1 MYKQYKKD
9 IEDICIKYKD
19 SKAFACLNLDNSII
33 SISYSELLDEI
44 KEFKK
49 IVRKY
54 NLTSGDR
61 LGLATRNNY
70 YASIAFLCAT
80 YNHLTVAII
89 DSNASKPQQLSQLK
103 AGQCKVLLSDEKL
116 YKEIYLDVRLPVLDV
131 RNSFVQLNKCKVKTK
146 LNDIN
151 KDAWA
156 IIFSS
161 GTAGKLKPVL
171 IPYCVAKI
179 TSDINVRN
187 ADPKAIDGD
196 TLCVFPINHLSG
208 LALILS
214 IFYVGV
220 CTDFVDEF
228 TLKDIPRA
236 IKTFEPNIFGMAP
249 KVLEVM
255 NNTLQQEIEKKSK
268 LLFCYYSNL
277 LKLSSFLQ
285 SKGIRYSRIRFLF
298 KPFFKHVYGKNI
310 RTILTGSTKCNYST
324 IKNFYDMGLNFMDL
338 YASTEC
344 GCPITST
351 NYLDKYPYDNEGNI
365 KTNPEVDI
373 KLINKDED
381 GIGEILV
388 KSKMMMLGYFK
399 DSKLTKSSFTSD
411 GYFKTGDLG
420 TIDENNYLHVIGR
433 AKEVIILANGKKMSP
448 TDLET
453 MLSDACPKNNE
464 VIVCGYDLNSNGYDE
479 IYCFF
484 EDKAYSLKQKKLIEN
499 NLLSYVRKNNLHPI
513 KRIIFVDRIPRA
525 IGGKIKRNELIQ
537 YIKNND
543 ETKKV
548 KTYSSL
554 DYIQQLVNE
563 YSETDLKISE
573 NMLLSE
579 LGLDSL
585 SMYSICNEIQN
596 KYNVDVLTTIN
607 DKTKV
612 KDLLK
617 VIKYNPH
624 IDSSSILRPMKKSEA
639 KQVGKLFASCFCD
652 YPLYLEIF
660 KEYNT
665 EQIEK
670 YLRMYYEFEYSYNY
684 KYVCVNDEISV
695 ACSVVRPNEKT
706 KSHISLFSNPFLFI
720 KYFVQFP
727 ISKVFML
734 LKYVKDSEPIKNKY
748 YNPQTDS
755 YGRIIAINKNK
766 RNGNLFIQAINEM
779 YDGTPIYIETH
790 SKQDM
795 LLYKKMGFKLMETW
809 MWHNVE
815 CYFMKKY

>member
-1 MYKQYKKD
+1 MHKQYKKD
-9 IEDICIKYKD
+9 IDETCHKYKD
-19 SKAFACLNLDNSII
+19 SIAFSCLNSDNSIVC
-33 SISYSELLDEI
+33 ISYIELLDEI

-61 LGLATRNNY
+61 IGLATRNNY

-89 DSNASKPQQLSQLK
+89 DCNASKPQQLSQLK
-103 AGQCKVLLSDEKL
+103 AGQCKVLMSDEKL
-116 YKEIYLDVRLPVLDV
+116 YKEIYSDVRLPVLDV
-131 RNSFVQLNKCKVKTK
+131 RNNFVQLNKCKVKTK

-214 IFYVGV
+214 IFYVGAR
-220 CTDFVDEF
+220 TDFVDEF
-228 TLKDIPRA
+228 SLKDIPRA
-236 IKTFEPNIFGMAP
+236 IKTFEPNLFGMAP

-268 LLFCYYSNL
+268 ILFCYYSNL

-285 SKGIRYSRIRFLF
+285 SKGIHYSRIRFLF

-310 RTILTGSTKCNYST
+310 RTILIGSTKCNYST
-324 IKNFYDMGLNFMDL
+324 IKSFYDMGINCMDI

-344 GCPITST
+344 GCPITSN

-365 KTNPEVDI
+365 KSNPEIKI

-388 KSKMMMLGYFK
+388 KSKMMMLGYFN

-420 TIDENNYLHVIGR
+420 TIDKDNYLRILGR

-453 MLSDACPKNNE
+453 LLSNACPKNND
-464 VIVCGYDLNSNGYDE
+464 VIVCGFDLNSNGYDE

-513 KRIIFVDRIPRA
+513 KRIIFVDNIPKTA
-525 IGGKIKRNELIQ
+525 VGKIKRNELIQ

-543 ETKKV
+543 ETKND
-548 KTYSSL
+548 KTRSPL
-554 DYIQQLVNE
+554 DYIQKLVNKQ
-563 YSETDLKISE
+563 SETNLKIKE

-585 SMYSICNEIQN
+585 RMYSICTDIQN
-596 KYNVDVLTTIN
+596 KYNVDVLSILN
-607 DKTKV
+607 EKTKI
-612 KDLLK
+612 KDVLNL
-617 VIKYNPH
+617 IKHNNH
-624 IDSSSILRPMKKSEA
+624 INSSSILRPMKKSEY
-639 KQVGKLFASCFCD
+639 KQVAKLLAASFCD
-652 YPLYLEIF
+652 YPLYQVMF

-665 EQIEK
+665 KQIEE
-670 YLRMYYEFEYSYNY
+670 YLRLFYEIDYLTDYKNTYVNDDISVVCNVARPGKKLSHFNMLTKPFLLLKNGIHFPKKKIFTLI
-684 KYVCVNDEISV
+684 KYVIDS
-695 ACSVVRPNEKT
+695 K
-706 KSHISLFSNPFLFI
+706 
-720 KYFVQFP
+720 P
-727 ISKVFML
+727 IM
-734 LKYVKDSEPIKNKY
+734 NKY
-748 YNPQTDS
+748 YNPDTDS
-755 YGRIIAINKNK
+755 YGKIIAIDKNN
-766 RNGNLFIQAINEM
+766 RNGNLFIQAVNEV
-779 YDGTPIYIETH
+779 YDGSPIYIETH
-790 SKQDM
+790 SKTDM

-809 MWHNVE
+809 IWQGVE